1 MASGTCS
8 REPLPRLSRAAAGPS
23 SPQSRRGGR
32 REPEDLGRLPFP
44 FQGFPLLPRTESVT
58 GDNTLYF
65 NRHFHVFGGLCKP
78 GLIKAPAPGLLSAVL
93 QVDGIRDRGIKRFVQ
108 DALQQQGH
116 PSPASARCLLSL
128 PVGSCSAGP
137 WALCRRPAAPGNPR
151 CPLLASG
158 QPTASP
164 ARGPTFPGRGGRGRG
179 WIFGPGICSHG
190 ACGAPQGCHWLG
202 ASGRRA
208 WQGRGGWAEMPG
220 CGEGVRSAPVL
231 LGNSSRSFFGSV
243 NS

>member
-23 SPQSRRGGR
+23 SPRSRRGGC

-231 LGNSSRSFFGSV
+231 LGNSSRSFFRSV